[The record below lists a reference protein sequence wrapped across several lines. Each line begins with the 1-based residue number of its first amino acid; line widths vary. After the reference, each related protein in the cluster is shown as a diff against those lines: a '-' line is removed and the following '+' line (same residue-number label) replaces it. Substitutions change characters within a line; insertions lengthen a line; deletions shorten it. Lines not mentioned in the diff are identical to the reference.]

1 MNIKYVIIGYVGAI
15 LAMVLIAM
23 DQSQLL
29 TFQIAALVASAFI
42 IISFAILDLVAPHN
56 VIPSATP
63 EPELVGVST
72 K

>member
-42 IISFAILDLVAPHN
+42 IISYAILDLVAPYK
-56 VIPSATP
+56 VIPSAAP

>member
-23 DQSQLL
+23 DKSQLL

-42 IISFAILDLVAPHN
+42 IISYAILDLVAPHK
-56 VIPSATP
+56 VIPSATTEP
-63 EPELVGVST
+63 EPVGVST

>member
-42 IISFAILDLVAPHN
+42 IIAYAILDLVAPHK

-63 EPELVGVST
+63 EPEPVGVST